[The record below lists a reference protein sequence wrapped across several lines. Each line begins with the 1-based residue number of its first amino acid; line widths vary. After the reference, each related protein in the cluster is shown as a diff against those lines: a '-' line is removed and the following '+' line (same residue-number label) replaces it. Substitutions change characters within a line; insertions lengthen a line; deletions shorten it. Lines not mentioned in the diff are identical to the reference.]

1 MNNMAEIKQR
11 LDRMA
16 QLGKKMREQ
25 LTGLSGPDRERL
37 KKNVK
42 KEGTR
47 VGIGAGVSFFGLA
60 VAAVAS
66 VYILAVII
74 LLVNIAL
81 DRLWL
86 SALIV
91 VGGSILIG
99 GAIIAIGVGMA
110 RRAAKELSKTTGD
123 ATTEIKKIGEEIK
136 TEVEELQKAA
146 RKEAE
151 ERKPQIVEMVG
162 KAKKAAPVVVGAV
175 LLLLI
180 IRRARKSRKQT
191 RAVLRVIE
199 LYEEARTQ
207 GERS

>member
-1 MNNMAEIKQR
+1 MNNIAEIKKR
-11 LDRMA
+11 LDRLA

-37 KKNVK
+37 KKKVK
-42 KEGTR
+42 REGTR

-110 RRAAKELSKTTGD
+110 RRAAKELSRTTQD
-123 ATTEIKKIGEEIK
+123 TTTEMKQIGEEIK
-136 TEVEELQKAA
+136 TEVLELQKAA

-151 ERKPQIVEMVG
+151 DRKPQIVELVG
-162 KAKKAAPVVVGAV
+162 KAKKAAPVVVAAC
-175 LLLLI
+175 LI
-180 IRRARKSRKQT
+180 MWGIKRARNSRKQT
-191 RAVLRVIE
+191 QAVLRVIE

>member
-1 MNNMAEIKQR
+1 MAEIKQR
-11 LDRMA
+11 LDRLA

-25 LTGLSGPDRERL
+25 LTGLSGPDGELL
-37 KKNVK
+37 KKKVK

-47 VGIGAGVSFFGLA
+47 VGIGAGVSFLGLA

-74 LLVNIAL
+74 LLVDIAL

-91 VGGSILIG
+91 VGGFILIG
-99 GAIIAIGVGMA
+99 GAIIAVGVGMA
-110 RRAAKELSKTTGD
+110 RRAAKELSKTKAD
-123 ATTEIKKIGEEIK
+123 ATPEIKQIVEEVK
-136 TEVEELQKAA
+136 SEVEELQKAA

-151 ERKPQIVEMVG
+151 ERKPQIVEMVK
-162 KAKKAAPVVVGAV
+162 KAKKAAPIAVGAL

-199 LYEEARTQ
+199 LYEEARTR